1 MRFEFTSNSFSL
13 MGSVEY
19 ESRGEDLI
27 QLCVLNS
34 KREFH
39 KEKERCL
46 DSSRSVSVRKN
57 EGVNIYAHNR

>member
-1 MRFEFTSNSFSL
+1 

-27 QLCVLNS
+27 QLRVLDS
-34 KREFH
+34 KTEFH

-46 DSSRSVSVRKN
+46 DSSRSVSVWKN
-57 EGVNIYAHNR
+57 EGVNVYAHNS